1 MSEYVGYVQGGL
13 HAHPGSM
20 SRCDDGMH
28 QYLEVHSRLEAI
40 TSWDGWEGHFD
51 LGSSLE
57 KDSLNE
63 SVLCSYCAVYAVECG
78 LQSGCRRCI
87 WDGRGGRGYLTLA
100 SLSGSPEAVVDVKL
114 VDPSCTCK
122 AIKGA
127 VTKLRLPTASV
138 RGNLLKLRSQT
149 DCMRTSHNPQCI
161 KMGGSVRA
169 TCRTA
174 HVSSEV
180 TLCVSG
186 LCRGDGNALAGTVT
200 QDTTGPHYKY
210 SDDPFLSPYSNL
222 TKRSY
227 ALSKESGRK
236 AARWIREEYP
246 KLFLHR
252 PDEPFI
258 ECFQPKQQYEEGVE
272 VDVDTLVGVVAR
284 GEVANAITVYRL
296 CKDKNI
302 FLPDDVLQD
311 LLELLCFYNEEEQ
324 VEGWRTVRQSSATA
338 RKTWKDNSLAEE
350 VFASLTSRGPA
361 AYCALIRGMAHYLQV
376 DRAWQLYQ
384 ECQQKGI
391 PLDTGTHNALIR
403 VASFLRDASDLRW
416 QLVQELLC
424 GMAERGVC
432 PDLGTLNATLA
443 ALAQVSGWRQARDI
457 SLKVLMEFHQLGI
470 KPSLA
475 SYYYLLTIHCR
486 DRGPRSD
493 ILVGILDQME
503 GQSFT
508 LQDPKDTSFFVT
520 AMEVARNHLKSLKVA
535 ERVESLLHQGTNHL
549 FIGDSYKESVYYR
562 HYFAL
567 SCSSLP
573 IDEFMQVYDKL
584 VPHIYTPEPGIM
596 QEVLQAIQT
605 SGALHY
611 LPQLWSDMVLFDHCS
626 RDKLV
631 GLMLT
636 TLTHH
641 QPSPDDLML
650 TERLVTIAKDIWCR
664 VQAQDPTR
672 RNKVT
677 WTGTMLGCV
686 VEVVVRCGEYQTALE
701 VLREATAAPQ
711 AVLGVLPA
719 QSLTALLS
727 AALHR
732 KDADTAVAVVLYAQD
747 AGHQETGQMAQQ
759 VHSSLALSHH
769 HLASLASALGRDVYL
784 PHDTPA
790 TSSAPAT

>member
-1 MSEYVGYVQGGL
+1 MSAL
-13 HAHPGSM
+13 WRPP
-20 SRCDDGMH
+20 
-28 QYLEVHSRLEAI
+28 LP
-40 TSWDGWEGHFD
+40 F
-51 LGSSLE
+51 
-57 KDSLNE
+57 
-63 SVLCSYCAVYAVECG
+63 
-78 LQSGCRRCI
+78 
-87 WDGRGGRGYLTLA
+87 
-100 SLSGSPEAVVDVKL
+100 
-114 VDPSCTCK
+114 
-122 AIKGA
+122 
-127 VTKLRLPTASV
+127 LRLIAAGISRASQHRGLGTPAGDTIVIPKRIQRSPTDI
-138 RGNLLKLRSQT
+138 LQ
-149 DCMRTSHNPQCI
+149 
-161 KMGGSVRA
+161 
-169 TCRTA
+169 
-174 HVSSEV
+174 
-180 TLCVSG
+180 
-186 LCRGDGNALAGTVT
+186 ALAGTVG

-210 SDDPFLSPYSNL
+210 SDDPFLNPYSNL

-236 AARWIREEYP
+236 AARWIREKYP
-246 KLFLHR
+246 RLFSHR
-252 PDEPFI
+252 PDDPFI
-258 ECFQPKQQYEEGVE
+258 ESFQPKQQYQEGEQVG
-272 VDVDTLVGVVAR
+272 VDTLVGVVAR
-284 GEVANAITVYRL
+284 GEVANAVTVYHL
-296 CKDKNI
+296 CKNQGVA
-302 FLPDDVLQD
+302 LPDELLQD

-324 VEGWRTVRQSSATA
+324 VDVEWVEERWYRQASTTT
-338 RKTWKDNSLAEE
+338 RKTWKDNRLAEE
-350 VFASLTSRGPA
+350 VFASLTTRGPA
-361 AYCALIRGMAHYLQV
+361 AYCALIRGMAQYLQV

-384 ECQQKGI
+384 ECREKGI

-424 GMAERGVC
+424 TMAERDVQ
-432 PDLGTLNATLA
+432 PDLGTLNATLE
-443 ALAQVSGWRQARDI
+443 ALAQVSGWRQARDL

-475 SYYYLLTIHCR
+475 TYYYLLLIHCR

-493 ILVGILDQME
+493 ILVGILDQLE

-535 ERVESLLHQGTNHL
+535 ERVDSLLHLGDNHL

-596 QEVLQAIQT
+596 QEVLEAVQT

-611 LPQLWSDMVLFDHCS
+611 LPQLWSDMVTFDHSS

-631 GLMLT
+631 GLMLAA
-636 TLTHH
+636 LTHH
-641 QPSPDDLML
+641 HPSPDNPQL
-650 TERLVTIAKDIWCR
+650 TERLVTIAKDIWTR
-664 VQAQDPTR
+664 VQEQDPNR
-672 RNKVT
+672 RNRVT
-677 WTGTMLGCV
+677 WTGQMLGWV
-686 VEVVVRCGEYQTALE
+686 VEVVVRCGEYQTATE
-701 VLREATAAPQ
+701 VLQEATTTPQ

-719 QSLTALLS
+719 PSLTALLS

-732 KDADTAVAVVLYAQD
+732 KDTDTAVAVVLYAQD

-759 VHSSLALSHH
+759 VHSSLPLSNQ
-769 HLASLASALGRDVYL
+769 HLAKLASALGRDVYL

-790 TSSAPAT
+790 PAT